1 MTSLFDQQ
9 TQASQRYK
17 GPTSTN
23 VAPEAITTGFI
34 HMKLEEDT
42 PIFTKQ
48 KVNFAPSDRITH
60 LCVSNELLVLAMAND
75 VLLRIDLRRPEQ
87 PETIDLSRYTSSLRV
102 NSLFV
107 DPLGLHVLIS
117 LSGKSGDAELLYLAR
132 KAVKP
137 KSASKLKGHE
147 VTAVGWNF
155 GNESESSTGPILLGT
170 SRGLIFETE
179 LLLEGERVFPSGL
192 EQYWRQVFDI
202 GKGEHMPI
210 TGLEFHRVPG
220 SDTYF
225 VLVTTAQRLYQFC
238 GSVGSV
244 DEKPL
249 LQQIFNNYLA
259 MPEAYQDIPSNLK
272 YSHLEFS
279 YQGHRGP
286 PKTFAWL
293 TEPGIFYCKVIPS
306 RALHGDTV
314 LADSQLVRYPVP
326 ASGAPMSFVLSHF
339 HALLLYPDHVV
350 GVSLLNQEPVFED
363 IYSETYGKLVN
374 IAKDPIKGT
383 IWAFTEKAVFRYKV
397 TQEERNVWKIYME
410 QGEFEL
416 AKQYCRDNPAH
427 RDQVLVRQAGVF
439 FKEKQYE
446 QSALHYAETQ
456 CSFEE
461 VALKFM
467 QVREVE
473 ALKTFLKKKLEGL
486 RPQDK
491 TQVTMLV
498 MWVLELCL
506 NQLGELRDAGEVRSP
521 RYQELQRHLSSFL
534 EWPSVLECVR
544 NNRST
549 VYELMASHGDK
560 ENLVK
565 LTLVNKD
572 YEKVVRQHLYENN
585 YLDALEV
592 LRTHG
597 RKELFYQF
605 APTLMQA
612 IPRQTVQVLIAQ
624 GRQLNPAKLLP
635 ALVTCEPQQA
645 SEAVRYLEFCVQQL
659 GCRQQAVHNYLLSLY
674 ARLQPDQLMSYLVSQ
689 GQDASV
695 VCYDIHYA
703 LRLCRELGLA
713 EACVR
718 LSALLGLWEAAV
730 ELALPVSVD
739 LAKRTAQMPPSDDTE
754 LRRKLWLKIAKHVV
768 GEQEDVGQAMRFLQE
783 SELLK
788 IEDVLPFFPDFTT
801 IDHFRDAICS
811 SLQEYNQH
819 IQDLKEEMEEATK
832 SAEEIRDQIQNFRNR
847 CAHVGVQ
854 DACEA
859 CGQAL
864 LLRAFYLFP
873 CGHRLHS
880 DCLLAELTPLLGAA
894 ERARLGDLQ
903 RQLVTMSGRDDTV
916 SLGSASMS
924 ARDQVKAEI
933 DDLVA
938 SECLYCG
945 ERMIRSIDKPFI
957 DDEDYDRVM
966 KDWE

>member
-9 TQASQRYK
+9 NQASQRYK
-17 GPTSTN
+17 GSSSVLP
-23 VAPEAITTGFI
+23 PEVSTTGFI

-42 PIFTKQ
+42 PIFTKL

-60 LCVSNELLVLAMAND
+60 LCVSNELLVLTMAND
-75 VLLRIDLRRPEQ
+75 VLLRIDLKHPEQ
-87 PETIDLSRYTSSLRV
+87 PETIELSRYTSSLRV
-102 NSLFV
+102 SSLFV

-117 LSGKSGDAELLYLAR
+117 LTGKNAEAELLYLAR
-132 KAVKP
+132 KAMKP
-137 KSASKLKGHE
+137 KVAGKQKGHE

-155 GNESESSTGPILLGT
+155 SNDSEASTGPILLGT

-179 LLLEGERVFPSGL
+179 LALEGERVFQTGL

-225 VLVTTAQRLYQFC
+225 VLVTTAQRLYQFL
-238 GSVGSV
+238 GSVGNV
-244 DEKPL
+244 EEKPL
-249 LQQIFNNYLA
+249 LQQVFNNYLT

-279 YQGHRGP
+279 YQGPRGP

-293 TEPGIFYCKVIPS
+293 TEPGIFYCKVIPN
-306 RALHGDTV
+306 RALSGDTV
-314 LADSQLVRYPVP
+314 LTDSQLLRYPD
-326 ASGAPMSFVLSHF
+326 ASSGAPIAFVLTNF

-350 GVSLLNQEPVFED
+350 GVSLLNQEPIFED
-363 IYSETYGKLVN
+363 LYSETHGKLVS
-374 IAKDPIKGT
+374 ITKDPVKST
-383 IWAFTEKAVFRYKV
+383 IWAFTERAVFRYKV
-397 TQEERNVWKIYME
+397 TREERNVWQIYME
-410 QGEFEL
+410 EGEFEL
-416 AKQYCRDNPAH
+416 AKEYCQDNAAH

-446 QSALHYAETQ
+446 QSAIHYAETH

-461 VALKFM
+461 VALKFL

-486 RPQDK
+486 RSQDK
-491 TQVTMLV
+491 TQITMLV
-498 MWVLELCL
+498 MWVLELYL
-506 NQLGELRDAGEVRSP
+506 NQLGELRDSGEELSP
-521 RYQELQRHLSSFL
+521 RYKELQHQLSNFL
-534 EWPSVLECVR
+534 ERPSVLECVR

-549 VYELMASHGDK
+549 IYELMASHGDK
-560 ENLVK
+560 ENLIR
-565 LTLVNKD
+565 LTVLNKD
-572 YEKVVRQHLYENN
+572 YEKVIRQHLYKNN

-605 APTLMQA
+605 SPALMQA
-612 IPRQTVQVLIAQ
+612 IPRQTVQALIAQ

-645 SEAVRYLEFCVQQL
+645 NEAVRYLEFCVQQL

-689 GQDASV
+689 GQEASV
-695 VCYDIHYA
+695 VCYDVHYA
-703 LRLCRELGLA
+703 LRLCRELGLT

-730 ELALPVSVD
+730 ELALPDNVE
-739 LAKRTAQMPPSDDTE
+739 LAKRTAQLTPPDDVE
-754 LRRKLWLKIAKHVV
+754 LRRKLWLRIARHVV
-768 GEQEDVGQAMRFLQE
+768 AERGDVARALRFLRE

-801 IDHFRDAICS
+801 IDHFRDAVCS

-832 SAEEIRDQIQNFRNR
+832 SAEEIRHQIQNFRNR
-847 CAHVGVQ
+847 CGAVGAR
-854 DACEA
+854 DLCDA
-859 CGQAL
+859 CGQQL

-873 CGHRLHS
+873 CGHRLHA
-880 DCLLAELTPLLGAA
+880 DCLQADLTPLLEAG

-903 RQLVTMSGRDDTV
+903 RQLVTMTGRDDTV
-916 SLGSASMS
+916 SLGSARMS
-924 ARDQVKAEI
+924 ARDEVKAEI
-933 DDLVA
+933 DELVA

-957 DDEDYDRVM
+957 DDEDYERVM